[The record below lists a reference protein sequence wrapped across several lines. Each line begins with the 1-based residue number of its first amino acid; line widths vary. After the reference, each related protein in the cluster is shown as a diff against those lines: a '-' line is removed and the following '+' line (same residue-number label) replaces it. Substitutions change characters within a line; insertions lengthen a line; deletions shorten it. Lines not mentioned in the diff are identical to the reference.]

1 MNRPLELSI
10 EKENEDDDDCL
21 TRNPIRIVRLGD
33 RIIEVSILNDE
44 GNFAVKRWF
53 QERDR
58 EKRRSPLVAGLSF
71 FRGSPE
77 RCSWDKSSPYS
88 SSKVIAGIALCLGGS
103 HCLFIDNSSSYDRVT
118 TARALRDFL
127 NDRRVTIVGV
137 GFKKAVE
144 SFDKD
149 WGIHLGKTVEARTLM
164 EDAYGMCK
172 MMGRTGLEEMA
183 EIALNGMRVRRLP
196 MTTEKK
202 YWFDDID
209 EDRVLQAT
217 FDAFLCFEIGVKCLQ
232 MLGRPT

>member
-10 EKENEDDDDCL
+10 EKENEDDDDYP

-71 FRGSPE
+71 FHGSPE
-77 RCSWDKSSPYS
+77 RCSWYKSSPYS

-127 NDRRVTIVGV
+127 AERRVTIVGV

-144 SFDKD
+144 SFEKD
-149 WGIHLGKTVEARTLM
+149 WDIHLGKTVEARTLM
-164 EDAYGMCK
+164 EDAYGKCK
-172 MMGRTGLEEMA
+172 MMGRNGLEEMA

-196 MTTEKK
+196 ITTEKK
-202 YWFDDID
+202 YWYDDID